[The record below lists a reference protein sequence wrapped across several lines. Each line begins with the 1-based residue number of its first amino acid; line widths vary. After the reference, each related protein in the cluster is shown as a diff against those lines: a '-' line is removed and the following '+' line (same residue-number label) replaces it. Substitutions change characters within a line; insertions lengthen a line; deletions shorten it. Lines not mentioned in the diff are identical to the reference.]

1 MQILVF
7 KPRASNKNRCKII
20 CIYWLSGGEYL
31 ARGYDLRAE
40 RSENRTSNWWPRA
53 KYFPIRPDETQS
65 IRILLNDHVEI
76 FFQV

>member
-1 MQILVF
+1 MYL
-7 KPRASNKNRCKII
+7 
-20 CIYWLSGGEYL
+20 LSAWGGGGEIFKYL
-31 ARGYDLRAE
+31 ARGYDLRTE
-40 RSENRTSNWWPRA
+40 RSENRTSNSWPRA